1 MTNLRKPLSV
11 FLAICLL
18 LSCVITGS
26 FAEPA
31 PVFGA
36 AVNIDEQMTDPANWS
51 GSNTAEKNADNQLVF
66 KATWNWSNMVGVIKN
81 LKANT
86 TYQLN
91 VTFKG
96 LNDNPVRLGG
106 DEWGV
111 AIAPA
116 SVDDVCA
123 NNIITAGAHDT
134 NVPAGTEGHISEKV
148 FTTTEAGDY
157 KIRIGFDGANTAWDV
172 AFYNFTLASETV
184 AISTTPGTAV
194 NIDEFMTD
202 PANWSGSNTAEKN
215 ADNQLVFKAT
225 WNWSNMVGVIK
236 NLKANTTYQLNVTFK
251 GLNDNP
257 VRLGGDEWGV
267 AIAPASVD
275 DVCANNIITAGAH
288 DTNVPAG
295 TEGHISEKVFTTTE
309 AGDYKIRIG
318 FDGANTAWDVAF
330 YNFTLTEKADE
341 SETTPGVP
349 VNIDNIMCDPTLWS
363 GSQRAEKNADNQLV
377 FKGTWNWSSMVGVIK
392 NLKANTTYVLNMT
405 FKGLGGDPVR
415 LCGDKWGVAIAPA
428 SVEDVCANNII
439 TAGAHDTNVAA
450 GVEGHVS
457 EKVFTTTEAGDYK
470 IRIGFDGTN
479 TAMDVA
485 FYNFTLTEKLPEI
498 ATTPGVPVNI
508 DSQMTNPANW
518 SGTHNT
524 ETSAANHLVIKGT
537 WNWSTMVGVISGL
550 KANTTYELNVT
561 YKGANAVSL
570 LSGDWGVA
578 IAPASV
584 ANDQIVS
591 NNLITSGSH
600 DLDVAAGVEG
610 HITDKRFTTTD
621 AGDYKLRIGF
631 SGTNTGMDVELYD
644 FTLTEVIT
652 EPFSAAA
659 WTVYQG
665 GATNTFGGT
674 KETSASVSKTTEMD
688 VDGDGSALKIM
699 ANNAW
704 PTVPFAVEKN
714 TDYVLTFQYYA
725 NSGITDFA
733 GGNFIIKEAMVSN
746 GTNMFDFGV
755 VPGNLA
761 YSGFNKSFTTVGG
774 DETTEVTSYTENL
787 TNLDKHNMAGVW
799 HTVTLAFNSADY
811 EKLYLCLSMSWNT
824 PIMYVDNIILKQQ
837 IDPAKS
843 SSWVCY
849 DSGAVDLNSTPSG
862 TLTVTNT
869 AEEKY
874 VKYGSDAIL
883 LNTAGGHATVA
894 LEVEKNTDYYLYYYY
909 LSETASEGRILSAST
924 VLAPG
929 AAFTDTLGS
938 AVIDPQKEKTGAW
951 NKAVIAFHTGA
962 NETVYLNVDVQNG
975 VTGPVAFDGFVLR
988 KEINNNLAMDTADYW
1003 TVYEDGQPVDGRICT
1018 WAYVHDQYDPQ
1029 YDHDGDGHSL
1039 KVHAPCNG
1047 ASVPLRNLNKNTWY
1061 RLTYWYYS
1069 DQQVTNYAGRDF
1081 ILNYTKIVADG
1092 GKTGFGASE
1101 GCVYGINFNTEYYA
1115 PDGKLESAISSV
1127 DASCGTLASEEFA
1140 WAGNWHRMEM
1150 IFNSYSYENLNLV
1163 VNLPSLGG
1171 QMIDIAYLDDFKLE
1185 RATAALLE
1193 TDLEAS
1199 YCEKLY
1205 DGIPNSGFEQAPTDK
1220 DWGATLPS
1228 GMSIVT
1234 GGAPQV
1240 DRYAS
1245 VTGTKVVYELR
1256 LKSMQKYILGAYLR
1270 GDGFIGIATD
1280 PLGTN
1285 LIANEEQ
1292 TATAKLS
1299 ADGAEWQRKGL
1310 SFRSSSDGVM
1320 YLVFDS
1326 SATLDI
1332 DLIQLFEMN
1341 YARTEDLND
1350 YTVYEEFDF
1359 DHIDPSIIVLN
1370 GGIDADY
1377 KIPGFNSTDS
1387 TEESPETGEAPAMA
1401 AILFSMIICCGAV
1414 MLLTVKRK
1422 GSASCEK

>member
-1 MTNLRKPLSV
+1 MKNLRKPLSV

-26 FAEPA
+26 FAEAA

-51 GSNTAEKNADNQLVF
+51 GSQTAEKNADNQLVF
-66 KATWNWSNMVGVIKN
+66 KGTWNWSNMVGVIKN

-86 TYQLN
+86 TYVLN
-91 VTFKG
+91 VTVKSTG
-96 LNDNPVRLGG
+96 NPISLLSG
-106 DEWGV
+106 EYGV
-111 AIAPA
+111 SIAPA
-116 SVDDVCA
+116 SVANDQVVS
-123 NNIITAGAHDT
+123 NNIITSGSHDL
-134 NVPAGTEGHISEKV
+134 NISNNAEGHITDKV
-148 FTTTEAGDY
+148 FTTTDAGDY
-157 KIRIGFDGANTAWDV
+157 KLRIGF
-172 AFYNFTLASETV
+172 
-184 AISTTPGTAV
+184 
-194 NIDEFMTD
+194 
-202 PANWSGSNTAEKN
+202 SGSNIG
-215 ADNQLVFKAT
+215 
-225 WNWSNMVGVIK
+225 M
-236 NLKANTTYQLNVTFK
+236 
-251 GLNDNP
+251 
-257 VRLGGDEWGV
+257 
-267 AIAPASVD
+267 
-275 DVCANNIITAGAH
+275 DVLL
-288 DTNVPAG
+288 
-295 TEGHISEKVFTTTE
+295 
-309 AGDYKIRIG
+309 
-318 FDGANTAWDVAF
+318 
-330 YNFTLTEKADE
+330 YNFTLTEKAADIVM
-341 SETTPGVP
+341 TPGAP
-349 VNIDNIMCDPTLWS
+349 VNIDSMMCDASIWS
-363 GSQRAEKNADNQLV
+363 GSQTPEVNSANQLV

-392 NLKANTTYVLNMT
+392 NLKANTTYVLNVT
-405 FKGLGGDPVR
+405 FKGLGGNPVR
-415 LCGDKWGVAIAPA
+415 LCGDQWGVAIAPA
-428 SVEDVCANNII
+428 SVDGIIENNII
-439 TAGAHDTNVAA
+439 ASGTHDTNVAA
-450 GVEGHVS
+450 GVEGHIS

-518 SGTHNT
+518 TSSHSI
-524 ETSAANHLVIKGT
+524 ETTATNHLLIKGT
-537 WNWSTMVGVISGL
+537 WNWSNMVGVISGL
-550 KANTTYELNVT
+550 KADTTYELNVT
-561 YKGANAVSL
+561 LKSTGNPISL
-570 LSGDWGVA
+570 FSGGYGVA

-584 ANDQIVS
+584 EDGQIVA
-591 NNLITSGSH
+591 NTLITSGSH
-600 DLDVAAGVEG
+600 DENIAANGVG
-610 HITDKRFTTTD
+610 HITKKRFTTTG

-746 GTNMFDFGV
+746 GTNMFAFGV

-1193 TDLEAS
+1193 TDLAAS

-1205 DGIPNSGFEQAPTDK
+1205 NGIPNSGFEQAPTDK

-1240 DRYAS
+1240 DRHAS

-1310 SFRSSSDGVM
+1310 SFRSSSNGIM
-1320 YLVFDS
+1320 YLVLDS
-1326 SATLDI
+1326 SATLDV